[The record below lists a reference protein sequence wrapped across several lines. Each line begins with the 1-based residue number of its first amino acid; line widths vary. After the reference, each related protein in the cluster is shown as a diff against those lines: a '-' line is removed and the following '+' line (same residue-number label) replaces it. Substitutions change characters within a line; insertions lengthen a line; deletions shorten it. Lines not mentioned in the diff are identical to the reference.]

1 MPRNISLKSCA
12 IVALALS
19 FAAPLSAHH
28 LKKGESSTLPV
39 TTSSA
44 KARQLYFK
52 GMEDYENLYLE
63 RCNEDW
69 RQAVKEDSN
78 LAVGWAWIAF
88 NSTNPEEITSARA
101 KAKELATKLT
111 AGEQLMVA

>member
-1 MPRNISLKSCA
+1 MPRHISLKSWA
-12 IVALALS
+12 VVALTLS

-52 GMEDYENLYLE
+52 GMEDY
-63 RCNEDW
+63 
-69 RQAVKEDSN
+69 
-78 LAVGWAWIAF
+78 
-88 NSTNPEEITSARA
+88 
-101 KAKELATKLT
+101 
-111 AGEQLMVA
+111 